1 MELALHFGMPADE
14 LSRRMTEA
22 EFRKW
27 QRYASRKALP
37 FPRLEVLLA
46 QVAMMVARMGGA
58 KNVTVKDFMLQEP
71 EELPDNVTHIDVARR
86 AFGFNPRKKKV

>member
-37 FPRLEVLLA
+37 LTRLELLLA
-46 QVAMMVARMGGA
+46 QVSMMVARMGGA

-71 EELPDNVTHIDVARR
+71 EELPDNVTRIEVARR